1 MSWWCRVR
9 HGLTCAHRM
18 MSLTVT
24 QITRSAG
31 TGRRTSDRVRRM
43 SVRRRHHRGR
53 ATCAGQGRG
62 HRLVATSSWAVD
74 MGRPPASGGRHLVA
88 ALVAVGQVG
97 GCSVGHRVS
106 ATDRGHWSA
115 TMVAGSRWTDGVR
128 SIRGHSGRRRR
139 MQQTAASSSRRR
151 PAAAAAASLLI
162 HLQPV
167 LRLLLTPPAAVSFRV
182 AHPPLPLSTELVVP
196 YHALLQDLCGRDPLF
211 PSPHADSCTPAA
223 LGSHCSPCC
232 GDVGIFPVH
241 LRVLHGVARGAA
253 VRASGPQRLCA
264 VMLVSG
270 PALRSCPRGRAG
282 FVLVVAFFSP
292 AAAATAAVRLSL
304 SCLCSC
310 MNGSLPRP
318 LWAAAVIPGRR
329 CWYTCWPWAE
339 RPAVRRGVGHPALL
353 ITIHTGRSHHRVG
366 MQHGTTATTD
376 AEMIVFC

>member
-1 MSWWCRVR
+1 MDLDVVVECGGFVSWWCRVR
-9 HGLTCAHRM
+9 HGLTCA
-18 MSLTVT
+18 SDDVT
-24 QITRSAG
+24 DCHTDHQE
-31 TGRRTSDRVRRM
+31 
-43 SVRRRHHRGR
+43 RRHRPSDVGSGPSDVGT
-53 ATCAGQGRG
+53 AA
-62 HRLVATSSWAVD
+62 APSWAGYVD
-74 MGRPPASGGRHLVA
+74 RTGSRPPPRRHVVMGCGHGPTAGFRRRHLVA

-106 ATDRGHWSA
+106 ATDRRHWSA
-115 TMVAGSRWTDGVR
+115 TMVAGSRRTDGVR

-196 YHALLQDLCGRDPLF
+196 DHALLQDLCGRDPLF
-211 PSPHADSCTPAA
+211 PSPHADSCTAA

-232 GDVGIFPVH
+232 GDVGTFPVH

-253 VRASGPQRLCA
+253 KRASGPQRLCA

-270 PALRSCPRGRAG
+270 PALRSCPRGSAG

-292 AAAATAAVRLSL
+292 AAAA
-304 SCLCSC
+304 
-310 MNGSLPRP
+310 
-318 LWAAAVIPGRR
+318 AAAVSVSVMSVLLYEWVAASSAVGCCGHPGPQVLVHLLAVGGAAGGAAGRR
-329 CWYTCWPWAE
+329 SSCSAHE
-339 RPAVRRGVGHPALL
+339 
-353 ITIHTGRSHHRVG
+353 
-366 MQHGTTATTD
+366 
-376 AEMIVFC
+376 